1 MAKIEETDNSKQKM
15 LELALAGTDE
25 DKEFLQQ
32 QVTALDTQLQQLRTE
47 ELQLRAKAEQL
58 RAKELELLR
67 QKPGESC
74 WIQCCC

>member
-47 ELQLRAKAEQL
+47 ELQLRAK
-58 RAKELELLR
+58 ELELLR